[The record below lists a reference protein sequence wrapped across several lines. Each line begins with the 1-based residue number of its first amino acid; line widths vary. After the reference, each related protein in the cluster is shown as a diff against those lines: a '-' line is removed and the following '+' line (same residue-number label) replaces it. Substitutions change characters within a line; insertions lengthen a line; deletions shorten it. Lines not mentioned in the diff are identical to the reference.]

1 MFDVLSDRLGAVLGT
16 LKGHALLSEGDIVK
30 ALREVRIAL
39 LEADVA
45 LPVVKEF
52 VDNVHHKASG
62 SDVLKNVSPSQMVIK
77 IVHDELVTILGEESE
92 SLDIATVPPACILMV
107 GLQGSGKT
115 TTAAKIA
122 YRLKN
127 RDKKKVLLASLDT
140 QRPAAQEQLAILG
153 KQADVPTLPIVANQ
167 IPIDIARRAINA
179 GKLQGFDVVIL
190 DTAGRIHAD
199 AGLMADAAALR
210 EAVKPVEVLL
220 VADALTGQDAVNL
233 ASQFKEKLD
242 ITGVVLTRIDGDARG
257 GAALSIR
264 AAAGCPIKLL
274 GNGEKLDDL
283 DGFYPDRIAS
293 RILGMGDVVSL
304 VEKAQETIE
313 EQDAAVLEKRLMEG
327 RFDLSDLASQLQQVR
342 KMGGMSGI
350 LGLLP
355 GVGKVKTQMT
365 NAGLDERALVRQ
377 EAIIGSM
384 TNAERQNARLING
397 ARKRRIASGSG
408 TSVQEVN
415 RLLKQYKQMSTMVK
429 KVGRMGK
436 KGILRQG
443 MPNFSGIPG
452 LQGNR
457 HQIR

>member
-1 MFDVLSDRLGAVLGT
+1 MFDVLSDRLGAILGT

-45 LPVVKEF
+45 LPVVKDF
-52 VDNVHHKASG
+52 VDSVRHKASG
-62 SDVLKNVSPSQMVIK
+62 SDVLRNVSPSQMVIK

-92 SLDIATVPPACILMV
+92 SLDVAAVPPACILMV

-122 YRLKN
+122 YRLKS

-153 KQADVPTLPIVANQ
+153 QQADVPTLPIVANQ
-167 IPIDIARRAINA
+167 IPVDIAKRAINS

-190 DTAGRIHAD
+190 DTAGRMHAD
-199 AGLMADAAALR
+199 AGLMADAVALR
-210 EAVKPVEVLL
+210 EVVKPVEVLL

-233 ASQFKEKLD
+233 ATQFKEQLD

-304 VEKAQETIE
+304 VE
-313 EQDAAVLEKRLMEG
+313 
-327 RFDLSDLASQLQQVR
+327 
-342 KMGGMSGI
+342 
-350 LGLLP
+350 
-355 GVGKVKTQMT
+355 
-365 NAGLDERALVRQ
+365 
-377 EAIIGSM
+377 
-384 TNAERQNARLING
+384 
-397 ARKRRIASGSG
+397 
-408 TSVQEVN
+408 
-415 RLLKQYKQMSTMVK
+415 
-429 KVGRMGK
+429 
-436 KGILRQG
+436 
-443 MPNFSGIPG
+443 
-452 LQGNR
+452 
-457 HQIR
+457 